1 MVETTQLTE
10 PDKMGHE
17 LQNGTSA
24 LDVDRLLFAKELQ
37 QDQCER
43 VSNVMIQKMR
53 HPHRKNDLST

>member
-1 MVETTQLTE
+1 
-10 PDKMGHE
+10 MGHE